1 MKTTSGI
8 TIAVDGEPTDLAD
21 VTWLEVAPCGCASGC
36 TVAYL
41 PPPYTC
47 IKVTADQAADDY
59 YETKGAREQ
68 AERRG
73 FTIVAIRRERLT
85 EFLNHDCL
93 HIPKWGYE
101 RPTPDGMGWAVSKW
115 GRGRVL
121 HLVPSE
127 AIDAETGSPHAR
139 PLCKVSPETYGW
151 SHKFRGGQPDC
162 EKCIKVAL
170 AQGVLV

>member
-1 MKTTSGI
+1 MNENSGI
-8 TIAVDGEPTDLAD
+8 TIPVDGEPTDLAD

-41 PPPYTC
+41 PPPYNTV
-47 IKVTADQAADDY
+47 KVTADQAADDY
-59 YETKGAREQ
+59 YETSAGRAQ

-73 FTIVAIRRERLT
+73 FTIVPIHRERLK
-85 EFLNHDCL
+85 EYLNHNCL

-101 RPTPDGMGWAVSKW
+101 RPIPDGMGWAVSNW

-121 HLVPSE
+121 HLVDTD
-127 AIDAETGSPHAR
+127 AIDPESGSPRAR
-139 PLCKVSPETYGW
+139 PLCKAKEGYGW

-162 EKCIKVAL
+162 EKCIKAAL